1 MLQIHFQDTDQT
13 IAQQG
18 AQAFATAYFDY
29 STQRAQDL
37 IDGQAQSIADRISA
51 LQGAGNA
58 ALRAQLQ
65 AQLSQIQ
72 STPIDPGEVLVDAAV
87 PTSPTSPNLLLN
99 IALAAILGAFV
110 GLIAAFIR
118 ERMDDRLRGRP
129 DLEETIGAP
138 VMTMIPEIPSWRDRD
153 KAHLVT
159 LEAPR
164 SPAAEAYRTLRT
176 SILVAAADRGYK
188 TLMVVSAIAGEGKTT
203 TAANL
208 AVVLAQADKRV
219 VLISADL
226 RRPRLHEF
234 FGLSASERGLSEVLE
249 GDRKAWEAL
258 RSGKVDNLWI
268 MSSGRV
274 SDQPTELLQSEA
286 MRELLADQR
295 EVVDF
300 IIIDCP
306 PVLAVADA
314 LVVAPMA
321 DAILYVANEQT
332 TPRGAVIAA
341 RAQLDQVG
349 ARLLGA
355 RPQRCRGQG
364 DRLRVLRAIHLPT
377 APAGERDRLRMGSPA
392 QEEPLLVAAPTT
404 PRRRRRRVVLA
415 VLLGLAICV
424 VPPGRVSGWGA
435 SRSRNR
441 ARRDHGRPPSGLG
454 GRPHR
459 RAGLLLESGGVVPAG
474 RRSSRESDRDACAS
488 RPVVGEHRRDGDR
501 DVAGGGVPVRR
512 RLDPDRRARRT
523 AGRDRF
529 PGARR
534 RRPARRSVPRT
545 RRSGGQRAGRGDA
558 GCRRARRGPRKLRP
572 PGGVARVLG
581 RSGTGDD
588 ARHRPRRDLA
598 AATRGSAPSPARAP
612 LGDTWWWHRTPPSS
626 AARAVSGAPM
636 RSSPCTRDAQR
647 SPPLDR
653 PRPCVTSRRA
663 ACPARV
669 RTTPAPTI
677 SSAGR
682 AAGRT

>member
-1 MLQIHFQDTDQT
+1 MQQPTWAPAATDGTFLDLRDYGRVIARRWKLVAACVAVAIALAVVWTISQTPTYTATAEILVKPPLGATSLGGTVQPLNIENERQIVESLPVASLAVRSIDTSGDARGLLQHLDVTVPKDADVLQIHFQDTDPKV
-13 IAQQG
+13 AQQG

-37 IDGQAQSIADRISA
+37 IDAQAQSVSDRISA
-51 LQGAGNA
+51 LHGPGTAVDRA
-58 ALRAQLQ
+58 ALQS
-65 AQLSQIQ
+65 QLSQITA
-72 STPIDPGEVLVDAAV
+72 TPIDAGEVLVDAVV

-110 GLIAAFIR
+110 GLIAAFVR

-129 DLEETIGAP
+129 DLEETMGAP
-138 VMTMIPEIPSWRDRD
+138 VMTMIPEIPSWRDRE

-226 RRPRLHEF
+226 RRPRVHEF

-268 MSSGRV
+268 MSSGAV

-321 DAILYVANEQT
+321 DAILFVANEQT

-341 RAQLDQVG
+341 RAQLDQV
-349 ARLLGA
+349 
-355 RPQRCRGQG
+355 
-364 DRLRVLRAIHLPT
+364 D
-377 APAGERDRLRMGSPA
+377 
-392 QEEPLLVAAPTT
+392 
-404 PRRRRRRVVLA
+404 
-415 VLLGLAICV
+415 
-424 VPPGRVSGWGA
+424 
-435 SRSRNR
+435 
-441 ARRDHGRPPSGLG
+441 
-454 GRPHR
+454 
-459 RAGLLLESGGVVPAG
+459 
-474 RRSSRESDRDACAS
+474 
-488 RPVVGEHRRDGDR
+488 
-501 DVAGGGVPVRR
+501 
-512 RLDPDRRARRT
+512 
-523 AGRDRF
+523 
-529 PGARR
+529 
-534 RRPARRSVPRT
+534 
-545 RRSGGQRAGRGDA
+545 
-558 GCRRARRGPRKLRP
+558 
-572 PGGVARVLG
+572 ARVLG
-581 RSGTGDD
+581 AVLNDVEGKGTGY
-588 ARHRPRRDLA
+588 AYYGQYTYEQPSQANGKASTWRLRKK
-598 AATRGSAPSPARAP
+598 SA
-612 LGDTWWWHRTPPSS
+612 SS
-626 AARAVSGAPM
+626 
-636 RSSPCTRDAQR
+636 
-647 SPPLDR
+647 
-653 PRPCVTSRRA
+653 
-663 ACPARV
+663 
-669 RTTPAPTI
+669 
-677 SSAGR
+677 
-682 AAGRT
+682 

>member
-1 MLQIHFQDTDQT
+1 MQQPSWAPASTEGSFLDLRDYWRVIARRWRLVAACVAVAIGLAVVWTISQTPIYTATAEILVKPPLGATGFGGAVQPFNIENERQIVDSLPVASLALDGVNTNGDARALLRHVDVTVPKDADVLQIHFQDADQT
-13 IAQQG
+13 TAQQG

-29 STQRAQDL
+29 TRQRAQDL
-37 IDGQAQSIADRISA
+37 IDAQARSVADQIAA
-51 LQGAGNA
+51 LRGPGNA
-58 ALRAQLQ
+58 VGRAQLQ

-72 STPIDPGEVLVDAAV
+72 STPIDSGEVLVDAAV
-87 PTSPTSPNLLLN
+87 PTRPTSPNLLLN

-118 ERMDDRLRGRP
+118 ERMDDRLRGRA

-153 KAHLVT
+153 TAHLVT

-176 SILVAAADRGYK
+176 SILVAAADHGYK

-234 FGLSASERGLSEVLE
+234 FGLSSSERGLSEVLE
-249 GDRKAWEAL
+249 GDRKPWESL

-321 DAILYVANEQT
+321 DAILYVANEQH

-355 RPQRCRGQG
+355 VLNDIEGRGTGYAYYGQYTYGQPPQANGTASTW
-364 DRLRVLRAIHLPT
+364 DRLRKK
-377 APAGERDRLRMGSPA
+377 S
-392 QEEPLLVAAPTT
+392 
-404 PRRRRRRVVLA
+404 
-415 VLLGLAICV
+415 
-424 VPPGRVSGWGA
+424 
-435 SRSRNR
+435 
-441 ARRDHGRPPSGLG
+441 
-454 GRPHR
+454 
-459 RAGLLLESGGVVPAG
+459 
-474 RRSSRESDRDACAS
+474 
-488 RPVVGEHRRDGDR
+488 
-501 DVAGGGVPVRR
+501 
-512 RLDPDRRARRT
+512 
-523 AGRDRF
+523 
-529 PGARR
+529 
-534 RRPARRSVPRT
+534 
-545 RRSGGQRAGRGDA
+545 
-558 GCRRARRGPRKLRP
+558 
-572 PGGVARVLG
+572 
-581 RSGTGDD
+581 
-588 ARHRPRRDLA
+588 
-598 AATRGSAPSPARAP
+598 
-612 LGDTWWWHRTPPSS
+612 PSS
-626 AARAVSGAPM
+626 
-636 RSSPCTRDAQR
+636 
-647 SPPLDR
+647 
-653 PRPCVTSRRA
+653 
-663 ACPARV
+663 
-669 RTTPAPTI
+669 
-677 SSAGR
+677 
-682 AAGRT
+682 